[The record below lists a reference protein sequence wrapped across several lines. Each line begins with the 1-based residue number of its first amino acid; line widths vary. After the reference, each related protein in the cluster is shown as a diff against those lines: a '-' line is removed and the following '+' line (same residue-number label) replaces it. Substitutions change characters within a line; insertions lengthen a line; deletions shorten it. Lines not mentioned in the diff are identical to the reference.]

1 VRIAGGDAELKGIV
15 GEGKAASDAPIAGN
29 DGGKCRETNEI
40 TDEDATVD
48 HTEAPVGQGLKVW
61 PRMIRYVTVLRVDCN
76 ADIILMPQIS
86 ALMTDSNVTQML
98 REWRAGD
105 AAAGERLL
113 PIVYA
118 ELHRRAAAAMRR
130 EDDGHTLQATAVVH
144 EAYMRLVDQRGA
156 DWQNRS
162 QFYGVAAQMMR
173 RVLIDHARE
182 HLAAKRGGGA
192 KRVTL
197 SGVDVASDSDEA
209 IEVLALHDA
218 LEKLAVL
225 DERQA
230 KVVELRY
237 FGGLSVEETAEA
249 LEISA
254 ATVKR
259 EWATARAW
267 LKRELAASR

>member
-1 VRIAGGDAELKGIV
+1 
-15 GEGKAASDAPIAGN
+15 
-29 DGGKCRETNEI
+29 
-40 TDEDATVD
+40 
-48 HTEAPVGQGLKVW
+48 
-61 PRMIRYVTVLRVDCN
+61 
-76 ADIILMPQIS
+76 
-86 ALMTDSNVTQML
+86 MTQDLLSMTSNSSVTQL
-98 REWRAGD
+98 LQSWRQGD
-105 AAAGERLL
+105 KGAGEKLL
-113 PIVYA
+113 PLVYA

-130 EDDGHTLQATAVVH
+130 EDAGHTLQPTALVH
-144 EAYMRLVDQRGA
+144 EAYMRLVDQRGP

-162 QFYGVAAQMMR
+162 QFYGIAAQMMR

-197 SGVDVASDSDEA
+197 SGVDVAADSDEA
-209 IEVLALHDA
+209 VEVLALHDA
-218 LEKLAVL
+218 LEKLATL

-237 FGGLSVEETAEA
+237 FGGLSIEEAAEA
-249 LEISA
+249 LEISP

-267 LKRELAASR
+267 LSRELAASR

>member
-1 VRIAGGDAELKGIV
+1 MQMTTPE
-15 GEGKAASDAPIAGN
+15 SD
-29 DGGKCRETNEI
+29 
-40 TDEDATVD
+40 
-48 HTEAPVGQGLKVW
+48 
-61 PRMIRYVTVLRVDCN
+61 
-76 ADIILMPQIS
+76 
-86 ALMTDSNVTQML
+86 VTQML
-98 REWRAGD
+98 RDWRGGD
-105 AAAGERLL
+105 KAAGERLL

-130 EDDGHTLQATAVVH
+130 EDAGHTLQPTALVH
-144 EAYMRLVDQRGA
+144 EAYMRLVDQRQGQY
-156 DWQNRS
+156 QNRS
-162 QFYGVAAQMMR
+162 QFYGIAAQMMR

-192 KRVTL
+192 RQVTL
-197 SGVDVASDSDEA
+197 SGVDIPADSDDA
-209 IEVLALHDA
+209 VDILALHDA
-218 LEKLAVL
+218 LERLAAL

-237 FGGLSVEETAEA
+237 FGGLSVEEAAEA
-249 LEISA
+249 LEISP